1 MLLLLCAAVTLMPF
15 LYLVCSA
22 LKTRATF
29 FSSLFLPPGHGFL
42 GIDWRGLTLEHFYV
56 LFTDPSL
63 GFGRAVVNSV
73 FYASVFSVLSTLCAA
88 MGGYA
93 LAKFAFRANRPLTA
107 LVLASLII
115 PGPLLLAPGYQLIY
129 RFGLLDS
136 FTGLIL
142 PGIAPAFGVF
152 LFRQALLHT
161 VPLDLIEAARIDGC
175 GEIRC
180 FFTIILPLV
189 RPMLGAF
196 LLITFMGAWNNFIQ
210 PQIILQTPE
219 KFPLAV
225 AIAQL
230 KGLYSADYGL
240 LMAGTVISIAP
251 VMGLFLL
258 LQKDFIAGLTSG
270 AVKG

>member
-1 MLLLLCAAVTLMPF
+1 MAVANTASQRLVDWLWYALLLVCAAVTLMPF

-73 FYASVFSVLSTLCAA
+73 FYASVCGLLTTLCAA

-107 LVLASLII
+107 LVLASLIV
-115 PGPLLLAPGYQLIY
+115 PGPLLLAPSYQLIY
-129 RFGLLDS
+129 SFGLLDS
-136 FTGLIL
+136 FAGLIL

-152 LFRQALLHT
+152 LFRQALLQT
-161 VPLDLIEAARIDGC
+161 VPL
-175 GEIRC
+175 
-180 FFTIILPLV
+180 T
-189 RPMLGAF
+189 
-196 LLITFMGAWNNFIQ
+196 
-210 PQIILQTPE
+210 
-219 KFPLAV
+219 
-225 AIAQL
+225 
-230 KGLYSADYGL
+230 SAD
-240 LMAGTVISIAP
+240 AGE
-251 VMGLFLL
+251 
-258 LQKDFIAGLTSG
+258 
-270 AVKG
+270 